1 MLEGMEDLRC
11 VLRDSDSQTGD
22 PTHATRWIAAPIES
36 PDRVNACLYALLAL
50 PPISMPPDMAASYHG
65 HSAKRFILNVVE
77 ASPLFTK
84 EEEGEVGR
92 FSGSTGAQQNDLTPV
107 QSMLHAHTLSVAVLP
122 EIYGSL

>member
-1 MLEGMEDLRC
+1 
-11 VLRDSDSQTGD
+11 
-22 PTHATRWIAAPIES
+22 
-36 PDRVNACLYALLAL
+36 
-50 PPISMPPDMAASYHG
+50 MAASYHG

-92 FSGSTGAQQNDLTPV
+92 FSGSTAQQMNDLTPIQF

-122 EIYGSL
+122 EIYGSLVKVSKVHDVLCSAHRVMADALIDASEGGHELPIDGSRRSPYFH